1 MTEQAVAVRRPR
13 RRRRV
18 AALAATGALVA
29 GIGVVAGPGVGSAA
43 ETEQGFA
50 LLKSAQGFVA
60 GRVVFYGTDSTVTR
74 VEAHVYLP
82 GSGGGASPTEVP
94 GFHGFHVHANDDP
107 ANGEGCVADASQPRS
122 TWFVSADG
130 HLAETGSVHGSHIG
144 DLPPLLLT
152 PRGRGYG
159 VTLTERFDVSEVVG
173 RAVILHVGPDN
184 LANVPVGTGPTQYT
198 SNSPEATSL
207 TARTG
212 NAGDR
217 LACGVILPR

>member
-1 MTEQAVAVRRPR
+1 MTGRAVTMSRPR

-18 AALAATGALVA
+18 AALAATGALAA
-29 GIGVVAGPGVGSAA
+29 GIAVVAGPGVGSAA

-50 LLKSAQGFVA
+50 LLKSAQGYVA
-60 GRVVFYGTDSTVTR
+60 GRVIFYGTDSTVTR
-74 VEAHVYLP
+74 VEAHIYLP
-82 GSGGGASPTEVP
+82 RSAAGASSAEVA
-94 GFHGFHVHANDDP
+94 GFHGLHVHANDNP
-107 ANGEGCVADASQPRS
+107 ANGEGCTADPAQPRS

-130 HLAETGSVHGSHIG
+130 HLAETGSVHGAHTG

-152 PRGRGYG
+152 QRGRGYG

-173 RAVILHVGPDN
+173 RVVILHAGPDN
-184 LANVPVGTGPTQYT
+184 LGNVPVGTGPTQYT
-198 SNSPEATSL
+198 ANSPDATSL

-217 LACGVILPR
+217 LACGLVRQR